1 MTIKFADQ
9 RIREARQKIAA
20 LDRALAQVPRAF
32 PALQPNDPIVKE
44 LRAENVRLSNERTKA
59 YLELMELLE
68 LEMMP
73 REEMGSA

>member
-1 MTIKFADQ
+1 MPS
-9 RIREARQKIAA
+9 
-20 LDRALAQVPRAF
+20 ALAPAPGPGRRSAAVLHGF
-32 PALQPNDPIVKE
+32 PNLQPDDPVVKE

-59 YLELMELLE
+59 CIELMELLE